1 MSARTFHKRS
11 LFREDGEVRD
21 YLRDVRSV
29 FHFPA
34 VTSDASQKYQ
44 DNLFSSAHPVMDP
57 NPQSQH
63 GQFQTS
69 DLRAVSSLWEAR
81 MTALS
86 SPAGQTSL
94 TCSWS
99 GSKHWGPLPS
109 PLWLVMGWNSFSEL
123 WSRPVRCSVLMH
135 FCLLTFSYE
144 VIKFCPKL
152 ASFMAVICTEKE
164 MFRLAVD
171 RVVC

>member
-1 MSARTFHKRS
+1 MRFSLHRSKFASAHHFPETTHKLTGILITHSLCVCSHVGNNNSKGNNHPRTNKYGPGQISRGQS
-11 LFREDGEVRD
+11 LCICKHRHFTNAASLREDGEVRD
-21 YLRDVRSV
+21 YLKDVRSV

-69 DLRAVSSLWEAR
+69 DLHAVSSLWEAR

-94 TCSWS
+94 TCS
-99 GSKHWGPLPS
+99 
-109 PLWLVMGWNSFSEL
+109 
-123 WSRPVRCSVLMH
+123 
-135 FCLLTFSYE
+135 
-144 VIKFCPKL
+144 
-152 ASFMAVICTEKE
+152 
-164 MFRLAVD
+164 
-171 RVVC
+171 

>member
-1 MSARTFHKRS
+1 MERSGIISISLQSLQMPLRSIRIICSLLPIRLWILIPRVNTANSRLPISALFHLCGKQEWQHCHHQ
-11 LFREDGEVRD
+11 LVKPPLHAADQV
-21 YLRDVRSV
+21 
-29 FHFPA
+29 
-34 VTSDASQKYQ
+34 ASIG
-44 DNLFSSAHPVMDP
+44 V
-57 NPQSQH
+57 
-63 GQFQTS
+63 
-69 DLRAVSSLWEAR
+69 
-81 MTALS
+81 
-86 SPAGQTSL
+86 
-94 TCSWS
+94 
-99 GSKHWGPLPS
+99 PS

-123 WSRPVRCSVLMH
+123 WSRPVCCSVLMH